1 MNILLIINSLYFI
14 LNIVFIF
21 TWIKMRRNKI
31 QYVSLKDSK
40 LSIII
45 PVRNEQA
52 NILNLLND
60 LNKQI
65 YPFKNFE
72 VIIANDGSTDETENI
87 VLSFQEDAQYDLK
100 LLNILNENG
109 ASPKKRAIQKSIEI
123 SSGELIVTTDGDCR
137 VSENWLSSIEA
148 IYNEKQAKLISSPV
162 TFLDEKTYW
171 NTFQII
177 EFASLVGSGACA
189 MNLKKPNM
197 CNGAN
202 IAYTREVFEKVGG
215 FAGNEHLASGDDEFL
230 MHKIAKIYPEKVVF
244 NMDENSIV
252 FTKSQADFS
261 HFYQQRKR
269 WASKWRHYKDWKV
282 IALAIFIFAVN
293 LGMIYSIFTQNY
305 LNLLIKCSPEFIFL
319 CLIINYL
326 GYKDKIKFIPII
338 QLIYPFYV
346 VLFGIIA
353 QGNGYN
359 WKGRKL
365 S

>member
-1 MNILLIINSLYFI
+1 MTILLIINSLYFI

-87 VLSFQEDAQYDLK
+87 VLSFQEVAQYDLK

-123 SSGELIVTTDGDCR
+123 SSGELLITTDGDCR

-148 IYNEKQAKLISSPV
+148 IYIEKQAKLISSPV
-162 TFLDEKTYW
+162 TFLDEKTIW

-177 EFASLVGSGACA
+177 EFASLIGSGACS
-189 MNLKKPNM
+189 MYLKKPNM

-202 IAYTREVFEKVGG
+202 IAYTREVFEEVGG

-252 FTKSQADFS
+252 FTKSQPDFS

-269 WASKWRHYKDWKV
+269 WASKWKYYKDWKV

-293 LGMIYSIFTQNY
+293 LGMIYSIITQNY